1 MSHTVDFLFT
11 NAAVYTAD
19 PANPRA
25 EAVAVRGN
33 RIVFV
38 GRAED
43 AAALRGSRTQVIDAG
58 GRTLLP
64 GLIDS
69 HFHLLWGSLKLD
81 KLRLEEA
88 HTLPE
93 VFAALA
99 AYAAANPQRE
109 WIEGVQLKYTAIPA
123 GERLDRWQLDA
134 IVPDRP
140 VYLSAFDGHT
150 AWVNTA
156 ALQRSDILHGR
167 ATPAGSEIVMDA
179 ATGTATGELR
189 EPNAFDLVRV
199 HIPPPTEA
207 ERRAAL
213 YKGLEL
219 CARYGLTSV
228 HNMDN
233 WHNGIALYA
242 ALEDLGE
249 MTVRIYAPYNVEP
262 ETPIDQIAEAAE
274 LKRRYQGDFVRA
286 GAVKVFMDGVLE
298 SYTALMVDEYAD
310 QPGNRGG
317 ALHTA
322 ERFNAIAAEAD
333 RLGLQI
339 AVHACGDGAV
349 RRTLDGY
356 AHAQRVN
363 GRRDSRHRIEH
374 IELLHPDDVTRFAE
388 LGVIASMQPIHCP
401 VAIDAGDIWPQ
412 RPGPT
417 RWRDSFAWRTLRAA
431 GAHQV
436 FGSDWPVA
444 SMDPFLGF
452 WYGLARQPWQPDD
465 PVQRLTLEELI
476 DGYTRGAAYAE
487 FQEHAKGMVRVGM
500 LADLVLLNA
509 DIFATPVSEIA
520 QVKPL
525 LTMVDGRAVFR
536 AI

>member
-1 MSHTVDFLFT
+1 MTAAADILFT

-38 GRAED
+38 GRAAE
-43 AAALRGSRTQVIDAG
+43 AAELRGPHTQVIDAG

-81 KLRLEEA
+81 KLRLENA
-88 HTLPE
+88 NTRADI
-93 VFAALA
+93 FAALA
-99 AYAAANPQRE
+99 AYAAAHPQRE
-109 WIEGVQLKYTAIPA
+109 WIEGVQLNYTAIPA

-150 AWVNTA
+150 VWVNTA
-156 ALQRSDILHGR
+156 ALQRSGILYGQT
-167 ATPAGSEIVMDA
+167 TPAGSEIVMDA

-189 EPNAFDLVRV
+189 ERGAFNLVRI

-207 ERRAAL
+207 ECRTAL
-213 YKGLEL
+213 SRGLEL

-233 WHNGIALYA
+233 WNNGIALYA
-242 ALEDLGE
+242 ALEAQGE
-249 MTVRIYAPYNVEP
+249 MTVRIYVPYNVEP
-262 ETPIDQIAEAAE
+262 ETPIAQIAEAAE
-274 LKRRYQGDFVRA
+274 LKRCYQGNFVRA
-286 GAVKVFMDGVLE
+286 GAVKIFMDGVLE
-298 SYTALMVDEYAD
+298 SYTALMVDGYAD
-310 QPGNRGG
+310 QRGNHGG
-317 ALHTA
+317 ALHSA
-322 ERFNAIAAEAD
+322 ERFNAIAVEAD

-339 AVHACGDGAV
+339 FVHACGDGAV

-356 AHAQRVN
+356 ACAQRVN

-374 IELLHPDDVTRFAE
+374 IELIHPDDLPRFAE
-388 LGVIASMQPIHCP
+388 LGVIASMQPVHCP
-401 VAIDAGDIWPQ
+401 ITVDAGDIWLQ
-412 RPGPT
+412 RPGPA
-417 RWRDSFAWRTLRAA
+417 RWRDSFAWRTLRNA
-431 GAHQV
+431 GARQA

-444 SMDPFLGF
+444 PMVPFLGF

-476 DGYTRGAAYAE
+476 AGYTRDAAYAE
-487 FQEHAKGMVRVGM
+487 FQEHVKGMVRVGL
-500 LADLVLLNA
+500 LADLVLLDI
-509 DIFATPVSEIA
+509 DIFAAPASEIA
-520 QVKPL
+520 RVKPL
-525 LTMVDGRAVFR
+525 LTMVDGRAVYR
-536 AI
+536 EV